1 MTLTYRHQAQHQATW
16 YTDYEVLPLDL
27 ADALRYARLERRLTL
42 RQAARLAHIDHSY
55 LSRLERGLRAP
66 RIGTAVR
73 LAQVLDLDDDLAE
86 ELLAASVDE
95 YDGPL
100 RR

>member
-1 MTLTYRHQAQHQATW
+1 M
-16 YTDYEVLPLDL
+16 LPLGL
-27 ADALRYARLERRLTL
+27 ADALRHARLERRLSL
-42 RQAARLAHIDHSY
+42 RQAARLARIDHSF

-66 RIGTAVR
+66 RTGVAVR
-73 LAQVLDLDDDLAE
+73 LARVLELDDDLAE
-86 ELLAASVDE
+86 ELLAAAVDE